1 MSFYFFIKISLHKI
15 PMNQVC
21 SQLVQAKRPGLN
33 LVKLLGAFLGTL
45 LNQVNGA
52 KRINKRQKNS

>member
-1 MSFYFFIKISLHKI
+1 
-15 PMNQVC
+15 MNQVC